1 MAIGD
6 IKTFE
11 IVYTGLTLKINA
23 IDLGGGQTTFEVI
36 CVSGSADINALYWND
51 GDTTVDGGSLLGFN
65 AKKDASLNMNGTG
78 EVWDGGVKLSSA
90 GIGTEGLNK
99 ATYLQT
105 GETYV
110 QTAAVDWNT
119 IDTLGVRATSTS
131 TAEGSIKG
139 VDGDGVVTLAPKAC
153 VVDAVPVIEGAN
165 ASFEIHLDHVYAY
178 DVTISYETHTGT
190 AGASDYTTT
199 SGSVTIEAG
208 DLSTTVAVA
217 TTDDQDVEQ
226 TETFTLH
233 LTGATADIPGT
244 DISVAILCADGTG
257 TILDNDIEPPPGGNN
272 PPPDPTALSHGYW
285 MNNPF
290 SDSEGFA
297 GGVGAQTF
305 DDFFTLDTPTD
316 HAWEDQTGAGPQKVI
331 AELEDL
337 TFERAVA
344 FGNGA
349 GSGGDIMDPD
359 VSGDYQNLVRE
370 AATAVLNYHDA
381 DNSASFVAWYIY
393 ERNLTDNDD
402 DATNNPTNAAE
413 VLVDLQAQV
422 DATLSGDA
430 GAYSADDLANLLQAT
445 HH

>member
-1 MAIGD
+1 
-6 IKTFE
+6 
-11 IVYTGLTLKINA
+11 
-23 IDLGGGQTTFEVI
+23 
-36 CVSGSADINALYWND
+36 
-51 GDTTVDGGSLLGFN
+51 
-65 AKKDASLNMNGTG
+65 MNGTG

-257 TILDNDIEPPPGGNN
+257 TILDNDTGGGGGG
-272 PPPDPTALSHGYW
+272 PPDTPEFYGLSQGFWSNPNGVQDWDLCKDDSFETFFGVNSTWKINDPNDVDPPIAKITVDDLSLWEALNASGGGQNQLAQQAVAAALNASDEDLHYKYTVDEIKAMVQDAMDGDDADGFTVDSVAADLEYW
-285 MNNPF
+285 N
-290 SDSEGFA
+290 A
-297 GGVGAQTF
+297 
-305 DDFFTLDTPTD
+305 
-316 HAWEDQTGAGPQKVI
+316 HAGPNDEGHEYAKSVNI
-331 AELEDL
+331 LED
-337 TFERAVA
+337 
-344 FGNGA
+344 
-349 GSGGDIMDPD
+349 
-359 VSGDYQNLVRE
+359 
-370 AATAVLNYHDA
+370 
-381 DNSASFVAWYIY
+381 NSHCS
-393 ERNLTDNDD
+393 
-402 DATNNPTNAAE
+402 
-413 VLVDLQAQV
+413 
-422 DATLSGDA
+422 
-430 GAYSADDLANLLQAT
+430 
-445 HH
+445 

>member
-1 MAIGD
+1 
-6 IKTFE
+6 
-11 IVYTGLTLKINA
+11 
-23 IDLGGGQTTFEVI
+23 
-36 CVSGSADINALYWND
+36 
-51 GDTTVDGGSLLGFN
+51 
-65 AKKDASLNMNGTG
+65 
-78 EVWDGGVKLSSA
+78 
-90 GIGTEGLNK
+90 
-99 ATYLQT
+99 
-105 GETYV
+105 
-110 QTAAVDWNT
+110 
-119 IDTLGVRATSTS
+119 
-131 TAEGSIKG
+131 
-139 VDGDGVVTLAPKAC
+139 
-153 VVDAVPVIEGAN
+153 
-165 ASFEIHLDHVYAY
+165 
-178 DVTISYETHTGT
+178 
-190 AGASDYTTT
+190 
-199 SGSVTIEAG
+199 
-208 DLSTTVAVA
+208 
-217 TTDDQDVEQ
+217 
-226 TETFTLH
+226 
-233 LTGATADIPGT
+233 
-244 DISVAILCADGTG
+244 
-257 TILDNDIEPPPGGNN
+257 
-272 PPPDPTALSHGYW
+272 